1 MAIALYNTLSQ
12 KKEKF
17 VPLEEGKVKIYL
29 CGPTVYD
36 YLHIGNF
43 RGAITFNLIRN
54 WFEHEGYDVTFVY
67 NYTDVDDKIIKRA
80 NEEGV
85 ESRDISERFIKEFE
99 VDFNRLGLRKHDH
112 NPKVTDFIPQ
122 IVSFIEKII
131 ENGKAYVID
140 GEVFYSIESYEKYMQ
155 LSKKKLDELEAGQR
169 VEVDSRK
176 KSPFDFVLWKPS
188 KEGEPSWD
196 SPWGKGRPG
205 WHIECSVM
213 SHSIL
218 GDSIDIHGG
227 GIDLIFPHHENEIA
241 QSEGATGCKFCNYW
255 VHNNFINFG
264 GEKMSKS
271 LGNVMKARDF
281 MDKYHPEILKYL
293 FLSAHYRS
301 SLSVTDDKIKQTI
314 GALKRIYSAVE
325 IAQTIVDEAQGEAQP
340 EAGFVKTLAGFDS
353 KIKKALND
361 DFNTAEFISYVFEAT
376 RAFNA
381 LKIATKRKP
390 VHKAT
395 AQAFIDWITKY
406 GKMSALFADNPET
419 ILNELDQLLLNERG
433 VERSKVEE
441 LIKKRNE
448 ARENKDWAAADEVKK
463 ELTELGI
470 EVHDGTKRSWSVA
483 IN

>member
-1 MAIALYNTLSQ
+1 
-12 KKEKF
+12 
-17 VPLEEGKVKIYL
+17 
-29 CGPTVYD
+29 
-36 YLHIGNF
+36 
-43 RGAITFNLIRN
+43 
-54 WFEHEGYDVTFVY
+54 
-67 NYTDVDDKIIKRA
+67 
-80 NEEGV
+80 
-85 ESRDISERFIKEFE
+85 
-99 VDFNRLGLRKHDH
+99 
-112 NPKVTDFIPQ
+112 
-122 IVSFIEKII
+122 
-131 ENGKAYVID
+131 
-140 GEVFYSIESYEKYMQ
+140 
-155 LSKKKLDELEAGQR
+155 
-169 VEVDSRK
+169 
-176 KSPFDFVLWKPS
+176 
-188 KEGEPSWD
+188 
-196 SPWGKGRPG
+196 
-205 WHIECSVM
+205 
-213 SHSIL
+213 
-218 GDSIDIHGG
+218 
-227 GIDLIFPHHENEIA
+227 
-241 QSEGATGCKFCNYW
+241 
-255 VHNNFINFG
+255 
-264 GEKMSKS
+264 
-271 LGNVMKARDF
+271 
-281 MDKYHPEILKYL
+281 
-293 FLSAHYRS
+293 
-301 SLSVTDDKIKQTI
+301 LSVTDDKIKQTI